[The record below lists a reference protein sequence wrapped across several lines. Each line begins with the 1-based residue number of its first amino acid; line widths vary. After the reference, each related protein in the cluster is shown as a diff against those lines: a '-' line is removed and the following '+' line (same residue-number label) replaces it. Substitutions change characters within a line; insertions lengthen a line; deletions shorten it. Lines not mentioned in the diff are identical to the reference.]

1 MKHIT
6 DRQNE
11 ILQGIIDYALTN
23 NRYPTVRNIADKFEL
38 SLKSI
43 QDHVIALIKKGALI
57 ESKGRSGIVAKGLKI
72 VKG

>member
-1 MKHIT
+1 MREIT

-11 ILQGIIDYALTN
+11 ILQGIIDYSLTN
-23 NRYPTVRNIADKFEL
+23 NRYPTVRNIADMFGL

-43 QDHVIALIKKGALI
+43 QDHVEALVKKGALV

-72 VKG
+72 AKG